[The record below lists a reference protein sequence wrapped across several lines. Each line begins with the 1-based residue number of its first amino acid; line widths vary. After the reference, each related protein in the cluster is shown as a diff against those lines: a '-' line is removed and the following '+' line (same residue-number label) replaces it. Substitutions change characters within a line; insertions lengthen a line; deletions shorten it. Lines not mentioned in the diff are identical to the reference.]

1 MAEKSEQQ
9 DPRVAISGYMDRHM
23 AEALQLELRR
33 LAKRYGVDI
42 KRITVDR
49 PDE

>member
-1 MAEKSEQQ
+1 MAEKPEQQ
-9 DPRVAISGYMDRHM
+9 DPRIAISGYMDRHG

-33 LAKRYGVDI
+33 LAKRYGVDV
-42 KRITVDR
+42 KEITIDR